1 MPIIRIAVEVYN
13 LAGKKFVIP
22 SKRYKGDTSV
32 VSARLPNEL
41 IKDLDRIAENTGRN
55 RNEIIMLCLEFALD
69 NLETDTDGKER

>member
-1 MPIIRIAVEVYN
+1 M
-13 LAGKKFVIP
+13 AGKKLFIP

-55 RNEIIMLCLEFALD
+55 RNEIIMLCLEFAID
-69 NLETDTDGKER
+69 NLETDTDGKEV